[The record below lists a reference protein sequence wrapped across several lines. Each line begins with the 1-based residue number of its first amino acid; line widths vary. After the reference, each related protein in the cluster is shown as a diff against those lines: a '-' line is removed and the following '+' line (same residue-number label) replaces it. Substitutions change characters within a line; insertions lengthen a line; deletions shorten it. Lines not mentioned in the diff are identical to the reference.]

1 MLVMNRAKSRS
12 VIKYDIDENKIQKF
26 IPIDIGIEWVHVS
39 CVDL

>member
-1 MLVMNRAKSRS
+1 MNGEAL
-12 VIKYDIDENKIQKF
+12 YDIDENKIQKF